1 MYAGWGRGAVCVSL
15 LLRGTSLSIP
25 VIFLR
30 MSLKRTKG
38 GTNLRSHEQ
47 IVARY
52 HPKRSVHILD
62 QIPPVIMARYHFE
75 HLFLIRVRESQKG

>member
-1 MYAGWGRGAVCVSL
+1 VYAGWGRGAVCVSL

-52 HPKRSVHILD
+52 HPKRSVRILD